1 MIKSERSSCHAGGSK
16 NREPL
21 RNRSRRAFVEC
32 LGLVGAISLAGGG
45 VGFESVAKAGVSPA
59 AGGNSPSPGS
69 KRADESLRRRV
80 EAAKAEH
87 DVPIP
92 SHPTNRD
99 EQLYGNRIGNYSKG
113 LPHNSIGEVDPT
125 AYQAL
130 LCACASGAPSEWDA
144 IPLGG
149 SRPLTDPQSGLAF
162 EMEGTDSQQLMIPPA
177 PSVAS
182 AQRAGEMVED
192 YWMALLR
199 DVPVTSFFENTLA
212 QCACADLS
220 KLSDFRGPKVGSKV
234 TPGTLFRGFTSGDL
248 MGPYVSQFFLKS
260 FNFGALP
267 VRQQYQ
273 TYVAGIDYMTD
284 QNSWLAAQN
293 GEAQF
298 PRQQTNSQLSYLK
311 SPRDLAAWVHSDV
324 LYQAYFNACL
334 YLLGNAAPLNRGNP
348 YIGSKNQVGFGT
360 FGPPQIEALLA
371 EVATRALKAVW
382 YQKWFVHRNE
392 RPEEFAGLVHMT
404 NTGQA
409 KYPLHPDVLHSEA
422 ANRVFVG
429 TGSWF
434 LPMAFPEGCPTHP
447 SYGAGHATVAG
458 ACVTILKAFFDD
470 TALLVNIG
478 DGQIVQPSEDGLS
491 PVPYQSGDANLLTVG
506 GELNKLAAN
515 VAIGRNLA
523 GVHWRSDYHESLL
536 LGEAVA
542 ISLLQDQ
549 RVCYNE
555 NFGGFTFHR
564 FDGFQITV

>member
-1 MIKSERSSCHAGGSK
+1 MITSERSSCHAGSSK
-16 NREPL
+16 NAEPL

-32 LGLVGAISLAGGG
+32 LGLGTISLAGGV
-45 VGFESVAKAGVSPA
+45 VGFESPAKAGASPA
-59 AGGNSPSPGS
+59 GASGSPSPGS
-69 KRADESLRRRV
+69 QRADESFRRRV

-92 SHPTNRD
+92 LHPTNND

-130 LCACASGAPSEWDA
+130 LCACESGAPAEWNA
-144 IPLGG
+144 VPLGG
-149 SRPLTDPQSGLAF
+149 SRPLTNPQSGLAF
-162 EMEGTDSQQLMIPPA
+162 EMEGTDSEQLTIPPA
-177 PSVAS
+177 PGMAS

-199 DVPVTSFFENTLA
+199 DVPVTSFCENALA
-212 QCACADLS
+212 QSACAELS
-220 KLSDFRGPKVGSKV
+220 NLSDFRGPKAGNRV
-234 TPGTLFRGFTSGDL
+234 TPGTLFRGFTQGDL

-267 VRQQYQ
+267 VKQQYQ

-293 GEAQF
+293 GQASF
-298 PRQQTNSQLSYLK
+298 PQPQTNSQLSYLK
-311 SPRDLAAWVHSDV
+311 SPRDLAAWVHVDV
-324 LYQAYFNACL
+324 LYQGYFNACL
-334 YLLGNAAPLNRGNP
+334 YLLGNAAPLNSGNP
-348 YIGSKNQVGFGT
+348 YLGSKNQVGFGT
-360 FGPPQIEALLA
+360 FGPPHIEALLA

-409 KYPLHPDVLHSEA
+409 KYPLYADVLHSEA

-458 ACVTILKAFFDD
+458 ACTTILKAFFDD
-470 TALLVNIG
+470 SARLVDIG
-478 DGQIVQPSEDGLS
+478 DGQIVQSSEDGLS
-491 PVPYQSGDANLLTVG
+491 LVPYQGGDANLLTVG

-515 VAIGRNLA
+515 VAIGRNMA
-523 GVHWRSDYHESLL
+523 GVHWRSDYQESLL

-555 NFGGFTFHR
+555 IFGGFTFHR
-564 FDGFQITV
+564 FNGSQITI